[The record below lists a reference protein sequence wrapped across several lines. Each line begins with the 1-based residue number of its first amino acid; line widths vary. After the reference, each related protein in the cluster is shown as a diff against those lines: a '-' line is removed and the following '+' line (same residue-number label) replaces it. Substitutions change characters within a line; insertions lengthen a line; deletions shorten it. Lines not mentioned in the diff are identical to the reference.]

1 LGSNGGRGRNSGGRT
16 STKQFPA
23 QHGVVGDRVAVLTGE
38 AAVELLESV
47 PADGALDLLKA
58 VALKHQAAQGLA
70 VEGIGGLKLPEGE
83 GSLGGR

>member
-1 LGSNGGRGRNSGGRT
+1 M
-16 STKQFPA
+16 
-23 QHGVVGDRVAVLTGE
+23 
-38 AAVELLESV
+38 ELLESV